1 MIPFYLPNTGLR
13 TAYNYFFYRQR
24 QQILEQLPERAG
36 NKPKNSHGK
45 CDFTKMAQTIAAK
58 WKKIDKEE
66 LAYFKDL
73 SQKDRERYNREM
85 KVWRE
90 LEKAG
95 ENSSKEDPVAEQP
108 QMQDEQDDLDDE
120 STEPIPYTPE
130 PAPVFSDFA
139 KSLLPNC
146 GNMNLSCFEPTP
158 LLEHKE
164 SNVTMTPAFL
174 QALEPTPLPEHFTPA
189 TMDMSRPIPT
199 FNMQQQ
205 QQQQQEQPFSL
216 GLPAFMPSQLQ
227 QQQSIFDWNGLG
239 NFNNQYPNRSNIDNQ
254 GMQRL
259 AQSLGSDGVSTLIQT
274 FHQ

>member
-1 MIPFYLPNTGLR
+1 M
-13 TAYNYFFYRQR
+13 
-24 QQILEQLPERAG
+24 PERAG

-85 KVWRE
+85 KVWKE
-90 LEKAG
+90 LEKAA
-95 ENSSKEDPVAEQP
+95 ENSKEDPVAEQS
-108 QMQDEQDDLDDE
+108 QLQDDQDYLDDE

-139 KSLLPNC
+139 KSLMPNC
-146 GNMNLSCFEPTP
+146 GSMNLSCFEPTP
-158 LLEHKE
+158 LPEH
-164 SNVTMTPAFL
+164 STPAVTMTSAFL
-174 QALEPTPLPEHFTPA
+174 QALEPTPLPEHYTPA
-189 TMDMSRPIPT
+189 AMSMSRPIPT

-205 QQQQQEQPFSL
+205 SQQQQEQPFSL
-216 GLPAFMPSQLQ
+216 GQPALMPPQLQ
-227 QQQSIFDWNGLG
+227 QQQQPAFNWNGLA
-239 NFNNQYPNRSNIDNQ
+239 NFNQFSSNCNNDNQ
-254 GMQRL
+254 GMQGL
-259 AQSLGSDGVSTLIQT
+259 AQSLGSDCVSTMIQT